1 MELSADGLTLK
12 LPSSLSLLELTSYM
26 ETIGCSLTW
35 VSRHDILFIHPL
47 PITPLHLCFCFRKV
61 LGRSERFLFEAKV
74 LRRSFPQSAPMSYC
88 QVLQ

>member
-26 ETIGCSLTW
+26 ETIGCSLTR

-47 PITPLHLCFCFRKV
+47 PITPFIFASAS
-61 LGRSERFLFEAKV
+61 GRSWGGLKDFSLKPKF
-74 LRRSFPQSAPMSYC
+74 
-88 QVLQ
+88 